1 MNHKRLHL
9 PIELITDSHSQEQ
22 KANQWLEFLIENCLT
37 ARQKQI
43 LVLYYYEKRSA
54 REIAALWQVNE
65 STVSRTKKRACENVR
80 KRLQYYYF

>member
-1 MNHKRLHL
+1 MNHKRFHL